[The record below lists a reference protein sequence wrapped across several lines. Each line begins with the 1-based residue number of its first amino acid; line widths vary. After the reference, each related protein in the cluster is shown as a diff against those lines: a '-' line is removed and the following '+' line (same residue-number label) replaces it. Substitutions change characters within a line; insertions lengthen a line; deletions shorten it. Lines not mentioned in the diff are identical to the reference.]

1 YRFHLE
7 INTKQERDGRF
18 LLLFPQRFRGVSRPF
33 VNSLSM
39 LHLDILA
46 YLNVNRLPRTS
57 YFHHIFP
64 LTYLKR
70 MENMAQTTFR
80 VHEHTVKT
88 LSPPHAP
95 ANYNDLAP
103 HQHIRLDL
111 LQLTVPEKNSTHQ
124 LHESSLF
131 PLTLVMH
138 RQLHISAYVHQEN
151 ECKINQ
157 LNLISSVPFIIL
169 LLVFKIP

>member
-1 YRFHLE
+1 
-7 INTKQERDGRF
+7 
-18 LLLFPQRFRGVSRPF
+18 
-33 VNSLSM
+33 M
-39 LHLDILA
+39 LHFEIMA

-70 MENMAQTTFR
+70 IVNTSQPTSR
-80 VHEHTVKT
+80 VHEHTAKV
-88 LSPPHAP
+88 LALLHAP
-95 ANYNDLAP
+95 VSYNDLAP
-103 HQHIRLDL
+103 PQHIRLNV
-111 LQLTVPEKNSTHQ
+111 LQLTGTEKNSTHQ

-157 LNLISSVPFIIL
+157 
-169 LLVFKIP
+169 